1 VQGWFLRVEAADMRR
16 KFVSR
21 MADPAVTEHS
31 MLRGRVF
38 LLVVVLSFIASSAFL
53 WSYRYYV
60 RILPLPLA
68 MIDLVYGTPDQALVH
83 TPLKLQGELDSP
95 AFDLTSEAGLRAALN
110 HIQGLSPR
118 RSPDGRRMDYAG
130 ITFASWLGQVQKA
143 PFMCTDAS
151 LLFNAL
157 AHRQGLAVREW
168 WLLDPAW
175 TPGGGHSVAEFY
187 NQRARQWMLVDAQHG
202 AVIRRSGDGAPAS
215 MADVLKAFAEGRR
228 GDIQIDYGPF
238 EAAMRAHARG
248 PTTEEYFYDNKGLG
262 SPVLNLRSPT
272 WFATAARNDPVIAVA
287 VYTGHGGHA
296 PIVVFS
302 KLVVLVW
309 FVTAIWLAVL
319 LVRRIARRTVAG

>member
-1 VQGWFLRVEAADMRR
+1 
-16 KFVSR
+16 
-21 MADPAVTEHS
+21 MAGPAVTDRS
-31 MLRGRVF
+31 MLRGRIF
-38 LLVVVLSFIASSAFL
+38 LLVAALSLIGSSVFL

-68 MIDLVYGTPDQALVH
+68 MIDLVYGAPDQALVH
-83 TPLKLQGELDSP
+83 TPLKLQGELDGP
-95 AFDLTSEAGLRAALN
+95 AFNLTSESGLRAALN
-110 HIQGLSPR
+110 HIQRLSPH
-118 RSPDGRRMDYAG
+118 RSPDGRHMDYVG
-130 ITFASWLGQVQKA
+130 ITFASWLEQVQKV

-168 WLLDPAW
+168 WLLDPVW
-175 TPGGGHSVAEFY
+175 TPGSGHSVTEFY

-215 MADVLKAFAEGRR
+215 MAEVLKAFAEGRR
-228 GDIQIDYGPF
+228 GNIRVDYGPF

-248 PTTEEYFYDNKGLG
+248 PTTEEYFYDKNGLG
-262 SPVLNLRSPT
+262 SPVLNRRSPT

-296 PIVVFS
+296 PIIIFS
-302 KLVVLVW
+302 KLVVLLW
-309 FVTAIWLAVL
+309 LVTAVWLAIM
-319 LVRRIARRTVAG
+319 LVCRIRRRKVAG